1 MNRSP
6 TRFSKNFESK
16 CSFPSNSIRSM
27 INFCPCMRSVEPLEW
42 GSKRERLHGKLI
54 SWNCIGILVPFLHR
68 LWNFLGLIISVIIIL
83 WSFPR
88 KFPEINIWLLFYA
101 TGIIKGKEGFSPFL
115 QIISFYWAKN
125 NRDRSVRVKWAKNS
139 RSGEGLKYRD

>member
-1 MNRSP
+1 MGERKTLFEGKGRRVTGLSPAKIGYMNRSL

-54 SWNCIGILVPFLHR
+54 SLKLYWILVPFLHR

-101 TGIIKGKEGFSPFL
+101 WNNKRKRRFL
-115 QIISFYWAKN
+115 TFPPDYFFLLGQ
-125 NRDRSVRVKWAKNS
+125 
-139 RSGEGLKYRD
+139 E

>member
-1 MNRSP
+1 MGERKTLFEGKGRRVTGLSPAKIGYMNRSL

-54 SWNCIGILVPFLHR
+54 S
-68 LWNFLGLIISVIIIL
+68 
-83 WSFPR
+83 
-88 KFPEINIWLLFYA
+88 
-101 TGIIKGKEGFSPFL
+101 
-115 QIISFYWAKN
+115 
-125 NRDRSVRVKWAKNS
+125 
-139 RSGEGLKYRD
+139 LKLYRDTCPISTSIVELFGAYNFCDNYTLIFS